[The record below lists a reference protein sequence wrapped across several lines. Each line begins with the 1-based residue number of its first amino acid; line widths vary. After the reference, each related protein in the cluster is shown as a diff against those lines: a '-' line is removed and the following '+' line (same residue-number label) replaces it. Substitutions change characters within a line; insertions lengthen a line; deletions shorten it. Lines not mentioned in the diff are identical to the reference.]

1 MQDKMQL
8 SLFKVNCS
16 THFHFPVL
24 LLMISIFFSL
34 FLQFRHCLA
43 LYIEQLYLHF
53 FTVYT
58 LHNCTCCLS
67 EIWDHCQRNQKDQK
81 IFSLFG
87 SFLISLPIDYLHI
100 FHLRFHSWLSS
111 VSGRRW
117 IVLALPERM
126 QFCSFHLHQMPQVT
140 TGGFFCLSQLFIF
153 TVCIVLPQ
161 FFTTFD
167 ISSVLQLIYSHRK
180 LQEGELILKIEFH

>member
-24 LLMISIFFSL
+24 LLMSSIFSL
-34 FLQFRHCLA
+34 F
-43 LYIEQLYLHF
+43 F
-53 FTVYT
+53 FYS
-58 LHNCTCCLS
+58 LDIAPWCLS
-67 EIWDHCQRNQKDQK
+67 EIWDHCQRNKKDQK

-167 ISSVLQLIYSHRK
+167 ISSVL
-180 LQEGELILKIEFH
+180 

>member
-34 FLQFRHCLA
+34 FFTVA
-43 LYIEQLYLHF
+43 WLYTLNSSIFIF

-67 EIWDHCQRNQKDQK
+67 EIWDHCQRYQKYQK
-81 IFSLFG
+81 IFSHFG

-167 ISSVLQLIYSHRK
+167 ISSVL
-180 LQEGELILKIEFH
+180 